1 MVVSPQFDDVLTYTE
16 GLAAVKFKG
25 KWGYIDKTGRMVISP
40 QFEET
45 HSYLE
50 GLASV
55 RLGKKWGFIDKSGKM
70 VIPAQY
76 DETWGFI
83 NGPKSEWEKN
93 SATSTRQGS
102 TSGDPR
108 GRQRRKRHVWRLF
121 TRVADSILQRSA
133 STGRLTKVMATYGWE
148 MSKTPNWQE
157 SV

>member
-1 MVVSPQFDDVLTYTE
+1 
-16 GLAAVKFKG
+16 
-25 KWGYIDKTGRMVISP
+25 MVISP

-83 NGPKSEWEKN
+83 NGLAEVRVGKEFGYIN
-93 SATSTRQGS
+93 ATG
-102 TSGDPR
+102 
-108 GRQRRKRHVWRLF
+108 KYVW
-121 TRVADSILQRSA
+121 
-133 STGRLTKVMATYGWE
+133 GPTK
-148 MSKTPNWQE
+148 
-157 SV
+157 